1 MMREGGGRKHC
12 FVNVYSLVLLYLSVD
27 EGLWVGAESLILGQ
41 VKSHLFPAGFLYSTA
56 LIFTNKRHG
65 LQKL

>member
-1 MMREGGGRKHC
+1 MRGEGGSRKYC
-12 FVNVYSLVLLYLSVD
+12 FVNVCSLVLLYLSVD

-41 VKSHLFPAGFLYSTA
+41 LNSHLFPAGFLYSTA
-56 LIFTNKRHG
+56 LIYTNNRHG